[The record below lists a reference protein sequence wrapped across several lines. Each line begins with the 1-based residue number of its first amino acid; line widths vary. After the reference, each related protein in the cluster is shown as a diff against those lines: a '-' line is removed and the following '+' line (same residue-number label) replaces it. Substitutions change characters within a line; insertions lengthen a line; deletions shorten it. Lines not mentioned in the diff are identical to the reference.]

1 MGYGATAPHP
11 VRLLDVAVMVRQGSD
26 QQRPSDGRSTTMRL
40 TFVVVV
46 DANEWASEYALSQDD
61 VRDDVRAFVTT
72 ALADA
77 GPVPIH
83 VVAS

>member
-1 MGYGATAPHP
+1 
-11 VRLLDVAVMVRQGSD
+11 
-26 QQRPSDGRSTTMRL
+26 MRL